1 MMKTNYLFIGMAALM
16 IAACSVAIMKMNRKW
31 MTDV

>member
-1 MMKTNYLFIGMAALM
+1 MTNSMMKTNYLFIGMAA
-16 IAACSVAIMKMNRKW
+16 IMKMNRKW